1 MDVRLFL
8 RIIKFSDD
16 CDMIFLQCSQDKR
29 TRVHPSSII
38 KSEMMMPATAPPP
51 IVPDFLVLDVLYEF
65 GGELFVEFT
74 GALNEGLTDGFRP
87 AKGAIVGD
95 LLW

>member
-1 MDVRLFL
+1 
-8 RIIKFSDD
+8 
-16 CDMIFLQCSQDKR
+16 
-29 TRVHPSSII
+29 
-38 KSEMMMPATAPPP
+38 MMMPATAPPP